1 MGFSGGGTKA
11 ASPTRTIA
19 TELGSGTPLTLA
31 VLMDPDTVNDPKLS
45 PVLISDTRNCSMV
58 PLGMAVLNPRL
69 EKLTAATVKDDGGV
83 RLPSPSAALV
93 EYTCTNPNVKDGVL
107 FASCKANNG
116 EAVNTWLHKYAS
128 CRSDINN
135 NDGLLRCNNGLSA
148 PGGTY
153 TQTCTNIFNN
163 SGELSAQC
171 KTKGGQLKRTLL
183 ANFADCKGK
192 IGNDDGNL
200 KCYL

>member
-93 EYTCTNPNVKDGVL
+93 EYTYTNPNV
-107 FASCKANNG
+107 
-116 EAVNTWLHKYAS
+116 
-128 CRSDINN
+128 
-135 NDGLLRCNNGLSA
+135 LLPNSSA
-148 PGGTY
+148 PKVV
-153 TQTCTNIFNN
+153 
-163 SGELSAQC
+163 LP
-171 KTKGGQLKRTLL
+171 
-183 ANFADCKGK
+183 FALDPPTPVVTTPAGFVP
-192 IGNDDGNL
+192 
-200 KCYL
+200 